1 MGTKVKG
8 FICVTPKFGATEK
21 VYIKIDDIETFED
34 ASVTT
39 PSNDYD
45 VMETAEE
52 IAQLINESRE

>member
-8 FICVTPKFGATEK
+8 FICVTSKFDETK

-34 ASVTT
+34 ATVST
-39 PSNDYD
+39 PSNDYN
-45 VMETAEE
+45 VMETAEQ